1 MRPTRR
7 RLLAAAVAAP
17 AAALVIRRPLR
28 LLDDAGA
35 TSADGLGMSSSGLR
49 LDGADLA
56 GYSLSWIDSPGVAA
70 DVRALTAAGWS
81 AWEPVEADRGHG
93 PEDPRRRHGPP
104 VLVPGAIEHQIVP
117 RSGTVDLRAHPLAAV
132 PAGPADYAAPTV
144 TSPVTGLEIID
155 RSSWADRGRVQTWDC
170 GIRSSLFGKGCR
182 SDVGLRHA
190 LVHHT
195 VTANDYAATAVPAL
209 LVGIQSYH
217 IDTRGWDDIAY
228 NFVVDRFGRIWQAR
242 EGDLYEPITGGHTT
256 GLNTESVGVA
266 VLGNFADQA
275 APQEVV
281 DAVSRLLG
289 WKLGIHGVDPLGSN
303 LVRSTGGDY
312 ADTGDLVHVL
322 NIAGHRDH
330 QITACPGNYLYSR
343 LGEIRIAAAELVPVY
358 GFVGPRYA
366 PDRVVLEGWTVER
379 FAPTT
384 PVTVEIAV
392 DEVPVEL
399 TADLDVAELTIS
411 EFDLARYQ
419 IDNAA
424 AGPAHGF
431 RQSVPIDLDTRSIT
445 VTARAGDGR
454 TALLVDLVMFAT
466 FIDVEPDLWYSDAVY
481 WLRQNGLTT
490 GTQPGLFEAR
500 DRLTRAQMATFLWRF
515 MDSPGAT
522 RPLPFADVPDGT
534 WYTDAVR
541 WLYEA
546 GITTGTSPDTFAPDQ
561 FITRGQMATFLWR
574 LCGRIEPTDLGSFA
588 DVVAGSYYEKAV
600 AWLNETAIT
609 TGVSPTEFAPE
620 STVIRAEMA
629 VFLHRLATT
638 PAAWTAVAPSSFVTI

>member
-1 MRPTRR
+1 
-7 RLLAAAVAAP
+7 
-17 AAALVIRRPLR
+17 
-28 LLDDAGA
+28 
-35 TSADGLGMSSSGLR
+35 
-49 LDGADLA
+49 
-56 GYSLSWIDSPGVAA
+56 
-70 DVRALTAAGWS
+70 
-81 AWEPVEADRGHG
+81 
-93 PEDPRRRHGPP
+93 
-104 VLVPGAIEHQIVP
+104 
-117 RSGTVDLRAHPLAAV
+117 
-132 PAGPADYAAPTV
+132 
-144 TSPVTGLEIID
+144 
-155 RSSWADRGRVQTWDC
+155 
-170 GIRSSLFGKGCR
+170 
-182 SDVGLRHA
+182 
-190 LVHHT
+190 
-195 VTANDYAATAVPAL
+195 
-209 LVGIQSYH
+209 
-217 IDTRGWDDIAY
+217 
-228 NFVVDRFGRIWQAR
+228 
-242 EGDLYEPITGGHTT
+242 
-256 GLNTESVGVA
+256 
-266 VLGNFADQA
+266 
-275 APQEVV
+275 
-281 DAVSRLLG
+281 LG

-312 ADTGDLVHVL
+312 ADTGDLVPVL

-330 QITACPGNYLYSR
+330 QITACPGNQLYSR

-358 GFVGPRYA
+358 GFVAPRYA
-366 PDRVVLEGWTVER
+366 PDRVVLQGWTVER

-392 DEVPVEL
+392 DGVPVEL

-454 TALLVDLVMFAT
+454 TARLVDLVMFAT

-481 WLRQNGLTT
+481 WLRQNELTT
-490 GTQPGLFEAR
+490 GTQPGLFEAK

-515 MDSPGAT
+515 MDSPVAT

-546 GITTGTSPDTFAPDQ
+546 GITTGTAPDTFAPDE

-574 LCGRIEPTDLGSFA
+574 LCGRVEPAHLRSFA